1 MSFKKTL
8 IVLGIA
14 LATAS
19 TGAQASIIG
28 GLLLPGINEFQD
40 SDAERVFRDG
50 VVITAGN
57 VQVGDIFEAVLRF
70 TDTNGLVLSDQPGF
84 AAPYQLTAYSRLVV
98 SALLD
103 INNPALACA
112 AAATQC
118 DIVLSPGLP
127 GGVSVQVYEDATGT
141 FTLAQAPATAIAAI
155 QSGDL
160 LLEIGEVKAN
170 DFWVV
175 NDSIINLTTLA
186 TLTQGAPQAP
196 NGNFGLSL
204 ISNPGGLPIELLG
217 VDAFN
222 PVTVAGG
229 LFDFR
234 GNTSVYGR
242 SPGTNT
248 GWIASTNSTIQFAVA
263 VPEPGSLA
271 LLGAALVGLGFVRR
285 RVAQR
290 ED

>member
-28 GLLLPGINEFQD
+28 GLLIPGINEFQD
-40 SDAERVFRDG
+40 SDAERVLRDG

-84 AAPYQLTAYSRLVV
+84 AAPYQLTAYSRLEV

-103 INNPALACA
+103 INNPALPCA
-112 AAATQC
+112 AGATQC

-127 GGVSVQVYEDATGT
+127 GGVSVQIYEDATGT
-141 FTLAQAPATAIAAI
+141 FTLAQAPAAAIAAI

-160 LLEIGEVKAN
+160 LLEIGEVKAD

-175 NDSIINLTTLA
+175 NDSIISLTTLA

-204 ISNPGGLPIELLG
+204 ISNPGGLPVELLG
-217 VDAFN
+217 VSAFN
-222 PVTVAGG
+222 PVARGGRTVR
-229 LFDFR
+229 L
-234 GNTSVYGR
+234 
-242 SPGTNT
+242 PG
-248 GWIASTNSTIQFAVA
+248 
-263 VPEPGSLA
+263 
-271 LLGAALVGLGFVRR
+271 
-285 RVAQR
+285 
-290 ED
+290 